1 MQTCKPRQRNTAGSN
16 ARTSASHASF
26 LEFWVLRLVWCA
38 PSVAEWHCSLY
49 ARVLRFLRADWSDV
63 PLRCR
68 IKWPM
73 NLSGMEGI
81 RDFWCCFRMLGK
93 GMIKAKGDMNMALLD
108 VSMVSDLYRKCT
120 Q

>member
-1 MQTCKPRQRNTAGSN
+1 
-16 ARTSASHASF
+16 
-26 LEFWVLRLVWCA
+26 
-38 PSVAEWHCSLY
+38 
-49 ARVLRFLRADWSDV
+49 
-63 PLRCR
+63 
-68 IKWPM
+68 M